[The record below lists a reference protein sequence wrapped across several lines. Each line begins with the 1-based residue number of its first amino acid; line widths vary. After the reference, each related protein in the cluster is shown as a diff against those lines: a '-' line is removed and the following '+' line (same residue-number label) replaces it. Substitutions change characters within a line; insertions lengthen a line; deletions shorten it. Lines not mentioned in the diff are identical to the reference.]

1 MIPTAQA
8 EHAARFA
15 ALHRSG
21 CFILPNAWDVPS
33 AALIAAA
40 GYPAIATTS
49 SGVAFSLGLVDGERI
64 ERARMLAVAGEIAR
78 RSPIPVTVDLEAG
91 YGREPEAVA
100 DSVRAAIAAGCV
112 GCNIEDG
119 DPAGPGLFDFD
130 LSVARIRAGV
140 EAAKAAGLPDFVLN
154 ARTDPYLRAV
164 GDAETCFAEAVKRAN
179 AYAEVGALSLFV
191 PGPRDA
197 ATISALT
204 TEISG
209 PVNMLVVP
217 GLAPF
222 SDVAALGV
230 RRISLG
236 GALAGSAS
244 GHAKTVLE
252 KLHADGDFA
261 GATERMSHG
270 EMMALVGGFGPKA

>member
-1 MIPTAQA
+1 MIPAVQA

-40 GYPAIATTS
+40 GFAAIATTS

-100 DSVRAAIAAGCV
+100 ESVRAAIAAGCV

-119 DPAGPGLFDFD
+119 DPAGGGLFDFD

-154 ARTDPYLRAV
+154 ARTDPYLRGI
-164 GDAETCFAEAVKRAN
+164 GDADTCFKESVKRAN

-191 PGPRDA
+191 PGPGDA

-204 TEISG
+204 AGING
-209 PVNMLVVP
+209 PVNILVVP

-236 GALAGSAS
+236 GALAGSAY
-244 GHAKTVLE
+244 GHAKAVLE
-252 KLHADGDFA
+252 KLNADGDFA

-270 EMMALVGGFGPKA
+270 EMMTLVGGFGAKA